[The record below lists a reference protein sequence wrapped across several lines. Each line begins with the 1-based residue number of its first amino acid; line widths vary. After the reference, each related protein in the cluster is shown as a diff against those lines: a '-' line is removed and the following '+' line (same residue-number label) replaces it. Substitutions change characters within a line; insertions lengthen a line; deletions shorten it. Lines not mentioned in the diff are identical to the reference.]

1 MTKHNRED
9 SQGYLERRK
18 EGQLEHNWALLSL
31 PKRDFR
37 SLETTQCLNITENVS
52 FKIASEASYIYIL
65 SGQKLTKNAKNVLF

>member
-31 PKRDFR
+31 PKLDFCPMYAE
-37 SLETTQCLNITENVS
+37 LKVLTT
-52 FKIASEASYIYIL
+52 
-65 SGQKLTKNAKNVLF
+65 